1 MLQKSIDFLFTKSVI
16 ARNYLNKGH
25 SRSIKAKKNIIIS
38 FLSKGISIAISFV
51 IVPLTIAYINP
62 SRYGIWLTISSIVG
76 WFSFFDIGLTQGLR
90 NKFAQAK
97 VNGDD
102 ELAQVYVSTTYAV
115 LTVIFCSVWLLFLLV
130 NHFLNWASIL
140 NISATMQ
147 NEVSI
152 LALIVFTYFCIQFV
166 LRIITTIITANQEP
180 AKASLIEVIGQ
191 MLSLIFMFILVK
203 TTSGSL
209 IKLGIALCASPILVL
224 VCANIFLFKGVFK
237 KYKPTF
243 SKVKISY
250 ARGLFGLGLTFFI
263 IQVASIIQFEIANL
277 IIARNF
283 GTADVTSYNIVYKYF
298 SILTMTF
305 LIFITPFWS
314 ASTEAYL
321 KGEMEWIQNS
331 IKKYNMLNVLLFC
344 VGLIMLLFSKEIYTL
359 WLGKGT
365 VNIPFSLSFWGFVF
379 FNVTMFGSKYVY
391 FLNGISALRIQFWA
405 SLFSPILYIIIAILF
420 IHHYKMGVYALFAA
434 SVIANFNGLI
444 LAPLQYFQI
453 INKNKKGIW
462 IK

>member
-115 LTVIFCSVWLLFLLV
+115 LTVIFCSVWLIFLLV

-365 VNIPFSLSFWGFVF
+365 VNIPFSLSCWGFVF